1 MLDKP
6 RAFTLESEG
15 ILASLITD
23 ILIAPTYSQ
32 QNNAY
37 IPRLRRGL
45 WDTGASRSTISQ
57 RVVDDLHLVPAGQ
70 CTISTANGAATV
82 NTYLVDIALPNQ
94 VTVKDV
100 LVSCAN
106 IGNDNDALI
115 GMDIICVGDFSIT
128 NVGGK
133 TKFSFRIPSMEEI
146 DYVKDIK
153 SQNNKM

>member
-6 RAFTLESEG
+6 RAFTLEANG
-15 ILASLITD
+15 ILNELVTD
-23 ILIAPTYSQ
+23 VLIAPTYAQ
-32 QNNAY
+32 QNNNY
-37 IPRLRRGL
+37 IPRLRKAL
-45 WDTGASRSTISQ
+45 WDTGASRSTINQ

-70 CTISTANGAATV
+70 CTISTANGLANV

-100 LVSCAN
+100 IVSCAD
-106 IGNDNDALI
+106 IGAIDALI

-146 DYVKDIK
+146 DYVRDIRN
-153 SQNNKM
+153 QNNQI